1 MGSSIACYV
10 GGARREAQGPNPTFD
25 RARRWVFYCEVG
37 LKSGHVAE
45 LLRGVGFQAWHVQGG
60 VRPLLRQQT
69 AEDPAL
75 KALLSPALLD

>member
-1 MGSSIACYV
+1 M
-10 GGARREAQGPNPTFD
+10 
-25 RARRWVFYCEVG
+25 
-37 LKSGHVAE
+37 KSAHVAE
-45 LLRGVGFQAWHVQGG
+45 LLRAAGFQAWHVQGG